1 VAVVTPL
8 NNFLGPEGD
17 TVTMDEQLLNTEYS
31 PTHAMAH
38 IPPPSRVP
46 YDPSLYASAGSMADF
61 YDEPMYAAA
70 PHPTVPLFRGAV
82 PARVLASTP
91 GNMGPASTAGDGLG
105 FFSAVRRGFLAGG
118 SQKLVAC
125 GAQVR
130 RPVWRTAPAAQP

>member
-1 VAVVTPL
+1 
-8 NNFLGPEGD
+8 
-17 TVTMDEQLLNTEYS
+17 
-31 PTHAMAH
+31 
-38 IPPPSRVP
+38 
-46 YDPSLYASAGSMADF
+46 MADF

-91 GNMGPASTAGDGLG
+91 GTMRPASTAGDGLG
-105 FFSAVRRGFLAGG
+105 FFPEVRRGFLAGG